1 MAIAFHPIALSEL
14 AAPVCYMKPSQ
25 TLPDHV
31 TPTSPAVDVMT
42 DLRLTSAVTVSPAK
56 TVDDALQVMV
66 HKGVRLLL
74 VEDLEGKVMGL
85 ITSSDIQG
93 EKPMRYSQESGVMH
107 SEILVGDI
115 MTPIQQIEVMK
126 IEDVR
131 ASHVGDVVKTLTN
144 VGRQHALVIEQY
156 EGDEGDTGVV
166 IRGIFS
172 TTQISRQLGVPIH
185 PTEQAQTFV
194 ELEMAIAH

>member
-14 AAPVCYMKPSQ
+14 NGPVRYIKPSQ
-25 TLPDHV
+25 VLPDHV
-31 TPTSPAVDVMT
+31 MPTSPAFDVMT
-42 DLRLTSAVTVSPAK
+42 DLCLTSAITVSPAK

-74 VEDLEGKVMGL
+74 VEDLDGKVMGL
-85 ITSSDIQG
+85 ITASDIQG

-107 SEILVGDI
+107 SDILVGDI
-115 MTPIQQIEVMK
+115 MTPIQQIEVMR

-131 ASHVGDVVKTLTN
+131 ASHVGDVVKTLTGA
-144 VGRQHALVIEQY
+144 GRQHALVIESR
-156 EGDEGDTGVV
+156 EGDMGML

-172 TTQISRQLGVPIH
+172 TSQISRQMGMPIR
-185 PTEQAQTFV
+185 PTEKAQTFL